1 MAGVYQAN
9 RTERLAIVDPNNPE
23 NDISGG
29 TKEIS
34 MILRCFAK
42 AYQTLKDSIQSA
54 AMSPSGTIRSFL
66 GLILGGNYEAYDNQR
81 AHLKSLYEHE
91 PRFTQNFQPPPPD
104 IPPPPPPSEPPPP
117 PPPREAQAPI
127 ADAQQV
133 ASQKCDATRF
143 TKRQQNAA
151 NRADRLRL
159 LRPDLP
165 YVPKFVDVETC
176 IKLGGYSCLS
186 EMSRDLTSREKALK
200 NN

>member
-1 MAGVYQAN
+1 MVGVYQAN

-34 MILRCFAK
+34 LIFRCFAK

-54 AMSPSGTIRSFL
+54 AMSPSGTIHSFL
-66 GLILGGNYEAYDNQR
+66 GLILGGNYDAYDNQR
-81 AHLKSLYEHE
+81 AHLKTLYEHE
-91 PRFTQNFQPPPPD
+91 PRFAENFQPPPPD
-104 IPPPPPPSEPPPP
+104 IPPPPLPSEPPPP
-117 PPPREAQAPI
+117 PLEAEAPV
-127 ADAQQV
+127 ADAQHA
-133 ASQKCDATRF
+133 ASQQSDGPRL

-151 NRADRLRL
+151 TRADRLRL
-159 LRPDLP
+159 LRPDLA
-165 YVPKFVDVETC
+165 YIPKFADVETC
-176 IKLGGYSCLS
+176 IKLGGYSSLS